1 MFLNPAASKSFR
13 AECQVLRTVRH
24 RNLVKLLTACSG
36 VDGAG
41 NEFKALVYE
50 FMGNGSL
57 EEWLY
62 YPDQEGSTPR
72 RLSLVQRLNIAIDV
86 ASALESGPILVVV
99 PCPAALESGP
109 IFFFIL
115 ETI

>member
-50 FMGNGSL
+50 F
-57 EEWLY
+57 
-62 YPDQEGSTPR
+62 EGSTPR